1 MTNIPLIVH
10 LGDGCVIVGTLVSF
24 EQSLPKQTFFDCAVH
39 QMPEASCSV
48 SVLTDTM
55 GTLDFNARHVVKIGT
70 DEGNMVDIKA
80 PLDVV
85 LYLQSL
91 LDLERKVGSS
101 VEQLFQQIYQDASI

>member
-70 DEGNMVDIKA
+70 DKDHMVETKA
-80 PLDVV
+80 AMDVV
-85 LYLQSL
+85 LYLTSL
-91 LDLERKVGSS
+91 INLDRKVESS
-101 VEQLFQQIYQDASI
+101 VEQLLKDVCNGRI

>member
-24 EQSLPKQTFFDCAVH
+24 KQNLPVPTFFDYAIH
-39 QMPEASCSV
+39 QLPEASCSV

-55 GTLDFNARHVVKIGT
+55 GTLDFNARHIVKIGT
-70 DEGNMVDIKA
+70 DEGNLVDIKA
-80 PLDVV
+80 TLDVV

-91 LDLERKVGSS
+91 LDLEHKSGSS
-101 VEQLFQQIYQDASI
+101 VEQLLHQICQDAST